1 MPPHP
6 FAGNP
11 TQWYQNDPL
20 ADKRQNLFYTDQE
33 IAKLCRSIS
42 NTMQMLEDVELTID
56 TRNELL
62 QKMCDL
68 TNMKAGLN
76 AERVK
81 LTAEFHEAEQKMLAE
96 RAARHREEELKE
108 ERENKMQKHDGG
120 RGGRSSRGGR
130 GGRN

>member
-1 MPPHP
+1 
-6 FAGNP
+6 
-11 TQWYQNDPL
+11 
-20 ADKRQNLFYTDQE
+20 
-33 IAKLCRSIS
+33 
-42 NTMQMLEDVELTID
+42 MQMLEDVELTID